1 MRNDNNSLQVIL
13 DIIQPGPRYIVIIFS
28 AIHTGTRITLAHFDT
43 RGIGVRALFPRQWR
57 NRARNIV
64 EKTHGVSEFMWTEV
78 SHVII
83 DLSTYLTRNRAA
95 CLESSTSLSFS
106 PPTPF
111 FEFIGTKTDEWT
123 LHYFVHDPAAP
134 RILRNVIVNVHVYAN
149 EFFSPPLFFSSFF
162 FFFTSIRDK
171 LETLNRGVYFF
182 FSLIF

>member
-1 MRNDNNSLQVIL
+1 MFIHIVNRVDCATTTTRYKLFLIL
-13 DIIQPGPRYIVIIFS
+13 WQPGPRYIVIIFS

-95 CLESSTSLSFS
+95 CLESSTSLSFHRPRLFS
-106 PPTPF
+106 SLSARRLMNEPF
-111 FEFIGTKTDEWT
+111 TIS
-123 LHYFVHDPAAP
+123 YM
-134 RILRNVIVNVHVYAN
+134 ILRHRGYYGTLSLT
-149 EFFSPPLFFSSFF
+149 FM
-162 FFFTSIRDK
+162 FT
-171 LETLNRGVYFF
+171 
-182 FSLIF
+182 